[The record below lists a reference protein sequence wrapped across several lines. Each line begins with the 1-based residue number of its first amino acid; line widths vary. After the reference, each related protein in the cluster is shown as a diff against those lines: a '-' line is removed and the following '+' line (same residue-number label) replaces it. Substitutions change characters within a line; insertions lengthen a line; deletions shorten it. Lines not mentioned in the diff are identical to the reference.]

1 MAEIRRGI
9 TEMPDKYGSHADYM
23 DWVKDEA
30 DLRLEAI
37 EKALR
42 EAFSDFIEKREVEVV
57 VFSSMTA
64 YDLAKAII
72 NQPLILKPLL
82 AACNIAAR
90 AIERDLSIKNVN
102 TYKPRLS
109 VDQVNIIAG
118 YIKPFLPS
126 YLEIPTL
133 SRVDRVAFIDK
144 EIRKGKGRWE
154 KKVLDSL
161 NRFSDLQFQKRMFIA
176 EGEQFEL
183 DAATPNSGEIEVGID
198 IKRIEARRDIHKRC
212 DEIVNKAAKLN
223 STFPSSKFGAVV
235 YYPFIEEH
243 INIQNRLRSDNIN
256 GVVFASETEVSIE
269 NAVKML
275 LAALGLRRK

>member
-1 MAEIRRGI
+1 
-9 TEMPDKYGSHADYM
+9 
-23 DWVKDEA
+23 
-30 DLRLEAI
+30 
-37 EKALR
+37 
-42 EAFSDFIEKREVEVV
+42 
-57 VFSSMTA
+57 MTA
-64 YDLAKAII
+64 YDLARAII

-90 AIERDLSIKNVN
+90 AIERDLAIKNVN

-109 VDQVNIIAG
+109 IDQVNVIAG

-126 YLEIPTL
+126 YLEIPAL
-133 SRVDRVAFIDK
+133 SRIDRVAFIDK

-154 KKVLDSL
+154 KKVLDGL
-161 NRFSDLQFQKRMFIA
+161 NRFSDLPFQKRMFIT

-183 DAATPNSGEIEVGID
+183 DAATPKSDEVEVGID

-212 DEIVNKAAKLN
+212 DEIVNKAAKLK
-223 STFPSSKFGAVV
+223 STFPSCKFGAVV

-256 GVVFASETEVSIE
+256 GVVFASETDISIE

-275 LAALGLRRK
+275 LSALGLRRK